1 MKIVHLVLSE
11 SFAGIEQ
18 HVDEVLTNF
27 SSHKLVLICNESIA
41 SYFDKS
47 INIYKVKNFG
57 RRSFFGKYKLKKL
70 IKEIGP
76 DIIHT
81 HGSKTS
87 SIISSIK
94 VKDYKHVATI
104 HAVKKN
110 KKMYEKADLIIGV
123 SEKVLEGINHE
134 KICINNWWDPKL
146 KKLQNKNNKYALAI
160 GRLEKI
166 KGFDLLITSWK
177 NIRTN
182 LIIIG
187 SGKEKNK
194 LNELIQQNNLSEK
207 VKIIDEVRREELVN
221 YYQDASVLII
231 SSRDEGGPRVAL
243 EALYLEIPVISTDV
257 GHMSQILPKELLVE
271 KNNQAALQNML
282 EKYVDNIHL
291 YNQKG
296 IFNFIETEFSLEEKM
311 KELNEAYDF
320 LINLDIN

>member
-1 MKIVHLVLSE
+1 MKIVHFVLSE

-27 SSHKLVLICNESIA
+27 SSHKLILICNESIA

-47 INIYKVKNFG
+47 IDIYKVKNFG

-70 IKEIGP
+70 IKDIDP

-94 VKDYKHVATI
+94 TKNYKHVATI
-104 HAVKKN
+104 HGVKKN
-110 KKMYEKADLIIGV
+110 KKIYEKADLIIGV
-123 SEKVLEGINHE
+123 SDKALEGINHE
-134 KICINNWWDPKL
+134 TICINNWWHPEL
-146 KKLQNKNNKYALAI
+146 KKIQNKNNKYALAV
-160 GRLEKI
+160 GRLEKV
-166 KGFDLLITSWK
+166 KGFDLLIASWK
-177 NIRTN
+177 NICAN
-182 LIIIG
+182 LVIIG
-187 SGKEKNK
+187 SGKERNK
-194 LNELIQQNNLSEK
+194 LNELIEQNNLSEK
-207 VKIIDEVRREELVN
+207 VKIIDAVKKEELLN

-257 GHMSQILPKELLVE
+257 GHMSQILPKELLAE
-271 KNNQAALQNML
+271 KNNQSALQDML

-291 YNQKG
+291 YNQKA
-296 IFNFIETEFSLEEKM
+296 IFNFVEREFSIEEKM
-311 KELNEAYDF
+311 QELNDAYS
-320 LINLDIN
+320 LLASKS

>member
-1 MKIVHLVLSE
+1 MKIVHFVLSE

-27 SSHKLVLICNESIA
+27 SSHKLILICNESIA

-47 INIYKVKNFG
+47 IDIYKVKNFG

-70 IKEIGP
+70 IKDIDP

-94 VKDYKHVATI
+94 TKNYKHVATI
-104 HAVKKN
+104 HGVKKN
-110 KKMYEKADLIIGV
+110 KKIYEKADLIIGV
-123 SEKVLEGINHE
+123 SDKALEGINHE
-134 KICINNWWDPKL
+134 TICINNWWHPEL
-146 KKLQNKNNKYALAI
+146 KKIQNKNNKYALAV
-160 GRLEKI
+160 GRLEKV
-166 KGFDLLITSWK
+166 KGFDLLIASWK
-177 NIRTN
+177 NICAN
-182 LIIIG
+182 LVIIG
-187 SGKEKNK
+187 SGKERNK
-194 LNELIQQNNLSEK
+194 LNELIEQNNLSEK
-207 VKIIDEVRREELVN
+207 VKIIDAVKKEELLN

-257 GHMSQILPKELLVE
+257 GHMSQILPKELLAE
-271 KNNQAALQNML
+271 KNNQSALQDML

-291 YNQKG
+291 YNQKA
-296 IFNFIETEFSLEEKM
+296 IFNFVETEFSIEEKM
-311 KELNEAYDF
+311 QELNDAYS
-320 LINLDIN
+320 LLASKS

>member
-1 MKIVHLVLSE
+1 MKIVHFVLSE

-70 IKEIGP
+70 IKDIDP
-76 DIIHT
+76 DIVHT

-94 VKDYKHVATI
+94 TKNYKHVATI
-104 HAVKKN
+104 HGVKKN
-110 KKMYEKADLIIGV
+110 KKIYEKADLIIGV
-123 SEKVLEGINHE
+123 SDKALEGINHE
-134 KICINNWWDPKL
+134 TICINNWWHPKL
-146 KKLQNKNNKYALAI
+146 KKIQNKNNKYALAV
-160 GRLEKI
+160 GRLEKV
-166 KGFDLLITSWK
+166 KGFDLLIASWK
-177 NIRTN
+177 NICAN
-182 LIIIG
+182 LVIIG
-187 SGKEKNK
+187 SGKERNK
-194 LNELIQQNNLSEK
+194 LNELIEQNNLSEK
-207 VKIIDEVRREELVN
+207 VKIIDAVKKEELLN

-257 GHMSQILPKELLVE
+257 GHMPQILPKELLAE
-271 KNNQAALQNML
+271 KNNQSSLQDML
-282 EKYVDNIHL
+282 EKYVDDIHL
-291 YNQKG
+291 YNQKA
-296 IFNFIETEFSLEEKM
+296 IFNFVETEFSIEEKM
-311 KELNEAYDF
+311 QELNDAYS
-320 LINLDIN
+320 LLASKS

>member
-1 MKIVHLVLSE
+1 MKIVHFVLSD

-27 SSHKLVLICNESIA
+27 SSHKLILICNESIA

-70 IKEIGP
+70 IKNIDP

-94 VKDYKHVATI
+94 TKNYKHVATI
-104 HAVKKN
+104 HGVKKN
-110 KKMYEKADLIIGV
+110 KKIYEKADLIIGV
-123 SEKVLEGINHE
+123 SDKALEGINHE
-134 KICINNWWDPKL
+134 TICINNWWHPEL
-146 KKLQNKNNKYALAI
+146 KKIQNKKNKHALAV
-160 GRLEKI
+160 GRLEKV
-166 KGFDLLITSWK
+166 KGFDLLIASWK
-177 NIRTN
+177 NIDAD
-182 LIIIG
+182 LVIIG
-187 SGKEKNK
+187 SGKERNK
-194 LNELIQQNNLSEK
+194 LNELIEQNNLSEK
-207 VKIIDEVRREELVN
+207 VKIIDAVKKEELLN

-257 GHMSQILPKELLVE
+257 GHMSQILPKELLAE
-271 KNNQAALQNML
+271 KNNQSALQDML

-291 YNQKG
+291 YNQKA
-296 IFNFIETEFSLEEKM
+296 IFNFVETEFSIEEKM
-311 KELNEAYDF
+311 QELNDAYS
-320 LINLDIN
+320 LLASKS

>member
-1 MKIVHLVLSE
+1 MKIVHFVLSD

-27 SSHKLVLICNESIA
+27 SSHKLILICNESIA

-70 IKEIGP
+70 IKDIDP

-94 VKDYKHVATI
+94 TKNYKHVATI
-104 HAVKKN
+104 HGVKKN
-110 KKMYEKADLIIGV
+110 KKIYEKADLIIGV
-123 SEKVLEGINHE
+123 SDKALEGINHE
-134 KICINNWWDPKL
+134 TICINNWWHPKL
-146 KKLQNKNNKYALAI
+146 KKIQNKNNKYALAV
-160 GRLEKI
+160 GRLEKV
-166 KGFDLLITSWK
+166 KGFDLLIASWK
-177 NIRTN
+177 NICAN
-182 LIIIG
+182 LVIIG
-187 SGKEKNK
+187 SGKERNK
-194 LNELIQQNNLSEK
+194 LNELIEQNNLSEK
-207 VKIIDEVRREELVN
+207 VKIIDAVKKEELLN

-257 GHMSQILPKELLVE
+257 GHMSQILPKELLAE
-271 KNNQAALQNML
+271 KNNQSSLQDML
-282 EKYVDNIHL
+282 EKYVDDIHL
-291 YNQKG
+291 YNQKA
-296 IFNFIETEFSLEEKM
+296 IFNFVETEFSIEEKM
-311 KELNEAYDF
+311 QELNDAY
-320 LINLDIN
+320 NLLASKS

>member
-1 MKIVHLVLSE
+1 MKIVHFVLSD

-27 SSHKLVLICNESIA
+27 SSHKLILICNESIA

-57 RRSFFGKYKLKKL
+57 RRSFFGKYQLKKL
-70 IKEIGP
+70 IKDIDP

-94 VKDYKHVATI
+94 TKNYKHVATI
-104 HAVKKN
+104 HGVKKN
-110 KKMYEKADLIIGV
+110 KKIYEKADLIIGV
-123 SEKVLEGINHE
+123 SDKALEGINHE
-134 KICINNWWDPKL
+134 TICINNWWHPKL
-146 KKLQNKNNKYALAI
+146 KKIQNKNNKYALAV
-160 GRLEKI
+160 GRLEKV
-166 KGFDLLITSWK
+166 KGFDLLIASWK
-177 NIRTN
+177 NICAN
-182 LIIIG
+182 LVIIG
-187 SGKEKNK
+187 SGKERNK
-194 LNELIQQNNLSEK
+194 LNELIEQNNLSEK
-207 VKIIDEVRREELVN
+207 VKIIDAVKKEELLN

-257 GHMSQILPKELLVE
+257 GHMSQILPKELLAE
-271 KNNQAALQNML
+271 KNNQSALQDML

-291 YNQKG
+291 YNQKA
-296 IFNFIETEFSLEEKM
+296 IFNFVETEFSIEEKM
-311 KELNEAYDF
+311 QELNDAYS
-320 LINLDIN
+320 LLASKS

>member
-1 MKIVHLVLSE
+1 MKIVHFVLSD

-27 SSHKLVLICNESIA
+27 SSHKLILICNESIA

-47 INIYKVKNFG
+47 IDIYKVKNFG

-70 IKEIGP
+70 IKDIDP

-94 VKDYKHVATI
+94 TKNYKHVATI
-104 HAVKKN
+104 HGVKKN
-110 KKMYEKADLIIGV
+110 KKIYEKADLIIGV
-123 SEKVLEGINHE
+123 SDKALEGINHE
-134 KICINNWWDPKL
+134 TICINNWWHPKL
-146 KKLQNKNNKYALAI
+146 KKIQNKNNKYALAV
-160 GRLEKI
+160 GRLEKV
-166 KGFDLLITSWK
+166 KGFDLLIASWK
-177 NIRTN
+177 NICAN
-182 LIIIG
+182 LVIIG
-187 SGKEKNK
+187 SGKERNK
-194 LNELIQQNNLSEK
+194 LNELIEQNNLSEK
-207 VKIIDEVRREELVN
+207 VKIIDAVKKEELLN

-257 GHMSQILPKELLVE
+257 GHMSQILPKELLAE
-271 KNNQAALQNML
+271 KNNQSALQDML

-291 YNQKG
+291 YNQKA
-296 IFNFIETEFSLEEKM
+296 IFNFVETEFSIEEKM
-311 KELNEAYDF
+311 QELNDAYS
-320 LINLDIN
+320 LLASKS

>member
-1 MKIVHLVLSE
+1 MKIVHFVLSE

-18 HVDEVLTNF
+18 HVDEILTNF
-27 SSHKLVLICNESIA
+27 SSHKLILICNDSIA

-70 IKEIGP
+70 IKDIDP

-94 VKDYKHVATI
+94 TKNYKHVVTI
-104 HAVKKN
+104 HGVKKN
-110 KKMYEKADLIIGV
+110 KKIYEKADLIIGV
-123 SEKVLEGINHE
+123 SDRALEGINHE
-134 KICINNWWDPKL
+134 TICINNWWHPKL
-146 KKLQNKNNKYALAI
+146 KKIQNKNNKYALAV
-160 GRLEKI
+160 GRLEKV

-177 NIRTN
+177 NISAN
-182 LIIIG
+182 LVIIG
-187 SGKEKNK
+187 SGKERNK
-194 LNELIQQNNLSEK
+194 LIELIELNNLSEK
-207 VKIIDEVRREELVN
+207 VKIIDTVKKEELLN

-243 EALYLEIPVISTDV
+243 EALYLEIPVISTNV
-257 GHMSQILPKELLVE
+257 GHMSQILPEELLAE
-271 KNNQAALQNML
+271 KNNQSALQDML

-291 YNQKG
+291 YNQKA
-296 IFNFIETEFSLEEKM
+296 IFNFVETEFLIEEKM
-311 KELNEAYDF
+311 KELNAAYS
-320 LINLDIN
+320 LLASKS

>member
-1 MKIVHLVLSE
+1 MKIVHFVLSD

-27 SSHKLVLICNESIA
+27 SSHKLILICNESIA

-70 IKEIGP
+70 IKNIDP

-94 VKDYKHVATI
+94 TKNYKHVATI
-104 HAVKKN
+104 HGVKKN
-110 KKMYEKADLIIGV
+110 KKIYEKADLIIGV
-123 SEKVLEGINHE
+123 SDKALEGINHE
-134 KICINNWWDPKL
+134 TICINNWWHPKL
-146 KKLQNKNNKYALAI
+146 KKIQNKNNKYALAV
-160 GRLEKI
+160 GRLEKV
-166 KGFDLLITSWK
+166 KGFDLLIASWK
-177 NIRTN
+177 NICAN
-182 LIIIG
+182 LVIIG
-187 SGKEKNK
+187 SGKERNK
-194 LNELIQQNNLSEK
+194 LNELIEQNNLSEK
-207 VKIIDEVRREELVN
+207 VKIIDAAKKEELLN

-257 GHMSQILPKELLVE
+257 GHMSQILPKELLAE
-271 KNNQAALQNML
+271 KNNQSALQDML

-291 YNQKG
+291 YNQKA
-296 IFNFIETEFSLEEKM
+296 IFNFVETEFSIEEKM
-311 KELNEAYDF
+311 QELNDAYS
-320 LINLDIN
+320 LLDSKS

>member
-1 MKIVHLVLSE
+1 MKIVHFVLSD

-27 SSHKLVLICNESIA
+27 SSHKLILICNESIA

-70 IKEIGP
+70 IKDIDP

-94 VKDYKHVATI
+94 TKNYKHVATI
-104 HAVKKN
+104 HGVKKN
-110 KKMYEKADLIIGV
+110 KKIYEKADLIIGV
-123 SEKVLEGINHE
+123 SDKALEGINHE
-134 KICINNWWDPKL
+134 TICINNWWHPKL
-146 KKLQNKNNKYALAI
+146 KKIQKKNNKYALAV
-160 GRLEKI
+160 GRLEKV
-166 KGFDLLITSWK
+166 KGFDLLIASWK
-177 NIRTN
+177 NIGAN
-182 LIIIG
+182 LVIIG
-187 SGKEKNK
+187 SGKERNK
-194 LNELIQQNNLSEK
+194 LNELIEQNNLSEK
-207 VKIIDEVRREELVN
+207 VKIIDAVKKEELLN

-231 SSRDEGGPRVAL
+231 SSREEGGPRVAL

-257 GHMSQILPKELLVE
+257 GHMSQILPKELLAE
-271 KNNQAALQNML
+271 KNNQSALQDIL

-291 YNQKG
+291 YNQKA
-296 IFNFIETEFSLEEKM
+296 IFNFVETEFSIEEKM
-311 KELNEAYDF
+311 QELNDAYS
-320 LINLDIN
+320 LLASKS

>member
-1 MKIVHLVLSE
+1 MKIVHFVLSE

-27 SSHKLVLICNESIA
+27 SSHKLILICNESIA

-70 IKEIGP
+70 IKDIDP
-76 DIIHT
+76 DIVHT

-94 VKDYKHVATI
+94 TKNYKHVATI
-104 HAVKKN
+104 HGVKKN
-110 KKMYEKADLIIGV
+110 KKIYEKADLIIGV
-123 SEKVLEGINHE
+123 SDKALEGINHE
-134 KICINNWWDPKL
+134 TICINNWWHPKL
-146 KKLQNKNNKYALAI
+146 KKIQNKNNKYALAV
-160 GRLEKI
+160 GRLEKV
-166 KGFDLLITSWK
+166 KGFDLLIASWK
-177 NIRTN
+177 NICAN
-182 LIIIG
+182 LVIIG
-187 SGKEKNK
+187 SGKERNK
-194 LNELIQQNNLSEK
+194 LNELIEQNNLSEK
-207 VKIIDEVRREELVN
+207 VKIIDAVKKEELLN

-257 GHMSQILPKELLVE
+257 GHMSQILPKELLAE
-271 KNNQAALQNML
+271 KNNQSALQDML

-291 YNQKG
+291 YNQKA
-296 IFNFIETEFSLEEKM
+296 IFNFVETEFSIEEKM
-311 KELNEAYDF
+311 QELNDAY
-320 LINLDIN
+320 NLLASKS

>member
-1 MKIVHLVLSE
+1 MKIVHFVLSD

-27 SSHKLVLICNESIA
+27 SSHKLILICNESIA

-70 IKEIGP
+70 IKDIDP

-94 VKDYKHVATI
+94 TKNYKHVATI
-104 HAVKKN
+104 HGVKKN
-110 KKMYEKADLIIGV
+110 KKIYEKADLIIGV
-123 SEKVLEGINHE
+123 SDKALEGINHE
-134 KICINNWWDPKL
+134 TICINNWWHPKL
-146 KKLQNKNNKYALAI
+146 KKIQNKNNKYALAV
-160 GRLEKI
+160 GRLEKV
-166 KGFDLLITSWK
+166 KGFDLLIASWK
-177 NIRTN
+177 NICAN
-182 LIIIG
+182 LVIIG
-187 SGKEKNK
+187 SGKERNK
-194 LNELIQQNNLSEK
+194 LNELIEQNNLSEK
-207 VKIIDEVRREELVN
+207 VKIIDAVKKEELLN

-257 GHMSQILPKELLVE
+257 GHMSQILPKELLAE
-271 KNNQAALQNML
+271 KNNQSALQDML

-291 YNQKG
+291 YNQKA
-296 IFNFIETEFSLEEKM
+296 IFNFVEREFSIEEKM
-311 KELNEAYDF
+311 QELNDAYS
-320 LINLDIN
+320 LLASKS

>member
-1 MKIVHLVLSE
+1 MKIVHFVLSD

-27 SSHKLVLICNESIA
+27 SSHKLILICNESIA

-70 IKEIGP
+70 IKDIDP

-94 VKDYKHVATI
+94 TKNYKHVATI
-104 HAVKKN
+104 HGVKKN
-110 KKMYEKADLIIGV
+110 KKIYEKADLIIGV
-123 SEKVLEGINHE
+123 SDKALEGINHE
-134 KICINNWWDPKL
+134 TICINNWWHPEL
-146 KKLQNKNNKYALAI
+146 KKIQNKKNKHALAV
-160 GRLEKI
+160 GRLEKV
-166 KGFDLLITSWK
+166 KGFDLLIASWK
-177 NIRTN
+177 NIDAN
-182 LIIIG
+182 LVIIG
-187 SGKEKNK
+187 SGKERNK
-194 LNELIQQNNLSEK
+194 LNELIEQNNLSEK
-207 VKIIDEVRREELVN
+207 VKIIDAAKKEELLN

-257 GHMSQILPKELLVE
+257 GHMSQILPKELLAE
-271 KNNQAALQNML
+271 KNNQSALQDML

-291 YNQKG
+291 YNQKA
-296 IFNFIETEFSLEEKM
+296 IFNFVETEFSIEEKM
-311 KELNEAYDF
+311 QELNDAYS
-320 LINLDIN
+320 LLASKS